1 MDTISPKATNNR
13 GMDTAQVSIRLTM
26 YCPPLVAVGR
36 ARRNIRKHTH
46 AENNGGSCR
55 RELAL
60 VNIGM

>member
-1 MDTISPKATNNR
+1 
-13 GMDTAQVSIRLTM
+13 M

>member
-1 MDTISPKATNNR
+1 
-13 GMDTAQVSIRLTM
+13 MDTAQVSIRLTM

-46 AENNGGSCR
+46 AENNGSCR

-60 VNIGM
+60 VNIAVWEQ